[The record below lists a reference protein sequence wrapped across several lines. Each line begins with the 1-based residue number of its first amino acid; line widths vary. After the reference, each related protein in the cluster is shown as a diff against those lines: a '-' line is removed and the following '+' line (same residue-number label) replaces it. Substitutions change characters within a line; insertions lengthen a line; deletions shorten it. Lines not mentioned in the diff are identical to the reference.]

1 MRTRLMIGTLLILAT
16 GIANAADMASKDS
29 KAEAALMA
37 VDRDASKVTSNLDAT
52 MAFYAD
58 DAQMFVPNAPLA
70 NGKDAI
76 RKMWT
81 GMQAMPGFA
90 LSWEPQ
96 FATVSKSGDLGYTSG
111 TYTFTFNGADGK
123 PISDKG
129 KYVVVWKKVG
139 DEWKN
144 TADIFNSDTPMAPA
158 K

>member
-90 LSWEPQ
+90 LSSSRR
-96 FATVSKSGDLGYTSG
+96 FDSLR
-111 TYTFTFNGADGK
+111 
-123 PISDKG
+123 
-129 KYVVVWKKVG
+129 
-139 DEWKN
+139 
-144 TADIFNSDTPMAPA
+144 
-158 K
+158 